1 MSTIDTTLLDL
12 DRAPTLDELKAFF
25 KKHDWSAAEIQIDGK
40 KNQETVKDIAYIKKL
55 LDEKFEKAARDKGL
69 PAWSGYYENKINPS
83 GNASHQGNSLLEL
96 RDNTEKLI
104 SNAVFNYTQNDALL
118 DMALSAVDF
127 SDPNWQEKADE
138 LCANA
143 VNLMLDT
150 MQYREIAELFADEPA
165 HEDFNQ
171 FKHPNYKKEDFLRE
185 WDHLRSKFGT
195 LPDPDLELKA
205 IDRNPGTEAKAIA
218 NIMAEEYWKTIDEK
232 DKIIIKMIEA
242 GYTQNEIAT
251 HLGMANNSGVS
262 KRIAKLQKDFER
274 KTGIK
279 ISKD

>member
-1 MSTIDTTLLDL
+1 MPKIDTSLLDL
-12 DRAPTLDELKAFF
+12 NRAPTLDELKAFF

-40 KNQETVKDIAYIKKL
+40 KNRETVKDIAYIKKL

-104 SNAVFNYTQNDALL
+104 SNAVFNYTQNDTLL
-118 DMALSAVDF
+118 NMALSTVDF

-143 VNLMLDT
+143 VNMLLDT
-150 MQYREIAELFADEPA
+150 MQYPEMAELFADEPA

-171 FKHPNYKKEDFLRE
+171 FRYPNYKKDDFLR
-185 WDHLRSKFGT
+185 
-195 LPDPDLELKA
+195 
-205 IDRNPGTEAKAIA
+205 
-218 NIMAEEYWKTIDEK
+218 
-232 DKIIIKMIEA
+232 
-242 GYTQNEIAT
+242 
-251 HLGMANNSGVS
+251 
-262 KRIAKLQKDFER
+262 
-274 KTGIK
+274 
-279 ISKD
+279 

>member
-1 MSTIDTTLLDL
+1 MSKIDTTLLNL
-12 DRAPTLDELKAFF
+12 DRVPTLDELKAFF

-83 GNASHQGNSLLEL
+83 GNVPHQGNSLLEL

-104 SNAVFNYTQNDALL
+104 SNAVFNYTQNETLL
-118 DMALSAVDF
+118 DMALSTVDF

-138 LCANA
+138 LCANV
-143 VNLMLDT
+143 VNMLLDT
-150 MQYREIAELFADEPA
+150 MQYPEMAELFASEPA

-171 FKHPNYKKEDFLRE
+171 FRYPNYKKEDFLRE

-195 LPDPDLELKA
+195 LPDPDLDLKA
-205 IDRNPGTEAKAIA
+205 IDQNPGTETKAIA
-218 NIMAEEYWKTIDEK
+218 NIMAEEYWKKLDKK
-232 DKIIIKMIEA
+232 DRVIVKMLMS
-242 GYTQNEIAT
+242 GYSQKEIAQY
-251 HLGMANNSGVS
+251 LNFSGNSGIS
-262 KRIAKLQKDFER
+262 KRIDKLKNNFT
-274 KTGIK
+274 KMTGIP
-279 ISKD
+279 ID

>member
-1 MSTIDTTLLDL
+1 MSKIDTTLLNL
-12 DRAPTLDELKAFF
+12 DRVPTLDELKAFF

-83 GNASHQGNSLLEL
+83 GNVPHQGNSLLEL

-104 SNAVFNYTQNDALL
+104 SNAVFNYTQNEALL
-118 DMALSAVDF
+118 DIALSTVDF

-150 MQYREIAELFADEPA
+150 MQYPEMAELFADEPA

-171 FKHPNYKKEDFLRE
+171 FRYPNYKKEDFLRE

-195 LPDPDLELKA
+195 LPDPDLDLKA
-205 IDRNPGTEAKAIA
+205 IDQNPGTETKAIA
-218 NIMAEEYWKTIDEK
+218 NIMAEEYWKKLDKK
-232 DKIIIKMIEA
+232 DRVIVKMLMS
-242 GYTQNEIAT
+242 GYSQKEIAQY
-251 HLGMANNSGVS
+251 LNFSGNSGIS
-262 KRIAKLQKDFER
+262 KRIDKLKNNFT
-274 KTGIK
+274 KMTGIP
-279 ISKD
+279 ID